1 MFNDLFTVTCGS
13 MKKVFPIDKIQQDS
27 NKNDMKPTLRKVVK
41 EVGVGIGGGEAL
53 RGRSGYFSPLSW
65 AGH

>member
-41 EVGVGIGGGEAL
+41 EISYQMIMQCVSLMLAYPCM
-53 RGRSGYFSPLSW
+53 SSQ
-65 AGH
+65 